1 MAKPIYNIGGTS
13 QGEFG
18 IRVGQDGVGEL
29 RLIHDGVDGAIQN
42 DTGKLY
48 LKTGSSTGLVV
59 AFSDGVDEG
68 DVTFAA
74 PDATSDKEIQVF
86 GGAWVTDFDT
96 SEPTHGVRLGGAYL
110 ALESTDI
117 SLQLSAA
124 QVGCRVVVAGLT
136 ERGNA
141 ILAVE
146 APPTP
151 DYIVNV
157 TNSVDVTIYSGG
169 TLPSA
174 WVNVCD
180 LLTNTQ
186 NVAANTATI
195 FYELLVENTGTKD
208 GVFEIGISLN
218 GAAPTAVNSVQYLLS
233 AGIKQIYANTS
244 INAAFIANGTTA
256 RLQARGISAQATGFS
271 VVARNSQR
279 PSRLKVSVVGT
290 GGGAIGANPTASVG
304 LTAVNGTALTWIR
317 SDGAPALSQA
327 IVPTWSALHTFSLTP
342 VVPND
347 SWTYAKIQNVSATS
361 RVLGRITSG
370 AGDIEELTGA
380 NLVTIIGSGIPAA
393 ANPTA
398 SVGLTAVNGS
408 ALTWMR
414 SDAAPAL
421 SVSITPT
428 WSATHTFSLTP
439 VVPNDSWTYAKIQN
453 VSATSRVLGRITTGA
468 GDIEELT
475 GANLVTIIGS
485 GIPAAANPSGLIG
498 MSAVN
503 GVATTWLR
511 SDGLHAI
518 DPAIVPTWSGAH
530 TFNGAVNYTSLFK
543 ASGVEGLEGQ
553 VWASQGVGQPPTW
566 RNAGSGSID
575 LTFKFNTGVAGTD
588 PGNQAFGLNSAT
600 YSAVTQLVF
609 DVLTVANFDT
619 STILSI
625 LAVGNRIYI
634 QQINDA
640 NRAAVFEVTG
650 VATDMTGWWKVPVS
664 FIKTTVAGTLYQSN
678 ANCTAVFILSSSST
692 TVASPTGTVG
702 LTVVNGSASTAM
714 RSDGAPPLSQ
724 AIAPTWSATHTF
736 SLTPV
741 VPNDSWTYAKIQNVS
756 ATSRVL
762 GRITSGAGDIEELT
776 ATDLT
781 TILGSN
787 IPAAANPSG
796 LIGMAAVNGVATTWL
811 RSDGRHAIDP
821 AIVPTWT
828 GAHTFTSLITTVSN
842 TGGPVIKYID
852 GDAATDDKNWRT
864 RNNNGAYIVSSEN
877 DAGTEIGQAI
887 NFTKV
892 SGVITTQNFGNATH
906 NPTYGFLGTGLATIN
921 GQASIG
927 DGSANGDRLR
937 LRNSSAVGVATNYHH
952 YFNIASNTQLYLYGW
967 DGTNATIGTFRIGH
981 PQVFFAD
988 GTAANPVIAFNSD
1001 QDNGLYYIGTNNW
1014 GASAGGAKVMEWLA
1028 AASGAAKVADTGG
1041 TMQLVGFRPLPV
1053 SSTTT
1058 TLAIG
1063 DVGKC
1068 IPLAADINIP
1078 ISVFAAG
1085 DIVSVYNDSGTNTR
1099 SITITAGGTV
1109 RKSGTTTTG
1118 PLTLAVRGFATLW
1131 FRSGGATPEVIC
1143 IGDV

>member
-1 MAKPIYNIGGTS
+1 MSKPYYNIGGTS
-13 QGEFG
+13 QSEFI
-18 IRVGQDGVGEL
+18 IRVGSDGIAKL
-29 RLIHDGVDGAIQN
+29 RYVHDGVDEA
-42 DTGKLY
+42 D
-48 LKTGSSTGLVV
+48 LV
-59 AFSDGVDEG
+59 
-68 DVTFAA
+68 FAA
-74 PDATSDKEIQVF
+74 PDATSDKELQLF
-86 GGAWVTDFDT
+86 GGAWVTDFDD
-96 SEPTHGVRLGGAYL
+96 SDPTRGVRLGGAYL

-117 SLQLSAA
+117 SMQLHSA

-141 ILAVE
+141 LLAVE

-151 DYIVNV
+151 DYIANV
-157 TNSVDVTIYSGG
+157 TNSADVTIYSGG

-180 LLTNTQ
+180 LLTITQ
-186 NVAANTATI
+186 DIDADEATV
-195 FYELLVENTGTKD
+195 FFELLVENTGTKD

-218 GAAPTAVNSVQYLLS
+218 GAAPTAANSIQYLLS
-233 AGIKQIYANTS
+233 AGIEQIFANTS
-244 INAAFIANGTTA
+244 INAAFLANGTTA

-271 VVARNSQR
+271 VVARNATR

-290 GGGAIGANPTASVG
+290 GGGAIGANPTGTVG
-304 LTAVNGTALTWIR
+304 LTAVNGTALTWLR
-317 SDGAPALSQA
+317 SDGAPPLSQA

-380 NLVTIIGSGIPAA
+380 NLTTIIGGAALTKTDDTNVTLTLGGTPTTALLAATSLTLGWTGTLGVARGGTNIASYAVGDLLYASASATLSKLADIATGNALISGGVT
-393 ANPTA
+393 TA
-398 SVGLTAVNGS
+398 PSWGKIGLTTHVSGTLPAGNGGTGVAS
-408 ALTWMR
+408 LGNLTKVDDTNVTMT
-414 SDAAPAL
+414 L
-421 SVSITPT
+421 GGTPT
-428 WSATHTFSLTP
+428 GALITSASMTLGWSGQLAVARGGSGAAT
-439 VVPNDSWTYAKIQN
+439 
-453 VSATSRVLGRITTGA
+453 
-468 GDIEELT
+468 LT
-475 GANLVTIIGS
+475 GYLKGNGTSAFTAVATIPYTDLTGTPT
-485 GIPAAANPSGLIG
+485 IPAAANPSGLIG

-575 LTFKFNTGVAGTD
+575 LTFKFNTTTAGTD
-588 PGNQAFGLNSAT
+588 PGNQAFALNSAT
-600 YSAVTQLVF
+600 YSAVTSISF
-609 DVLTVANFDT
+609 DVLTIANFDT

-625 LAVGNRIYI
+625 LASGNRIYI

-650 VATDMTGWWKVPVS
+650 VATNNTGWWSVPVS

-724 AIAPTWSATHTF
+724 AITPTWTNTHTF
-736 SLTPV
+736 TASGSALASSAIAISSTLPV
-741 VPNDSWTYAKIQNVS
+741 LYFKDT
-756 ATSRVL
+756 
-762 GRITSGAGDIEELT
+762 
-776 ATDLT
+776 
-781 TILGSN
+781 
-787 IPAAANPSG
+787 
-796 LIGMAAVNGVATTWL
+796 
-811 RSDGRHAIDP
+811 
-821 AIVPTWT
+821 
-828 GAHTFTSLITTVSN
+828 
-842 TGGPVIKYID
+842 
-852 GDAATDDKNWRT
+852 DAATDRKSFRLYNSSGTATLDFINDAETIT
-864 RNNNGAYIVSSEN
+864 RKAFAITLNNGVTAMEY
-877 DAGTEIGQAI
+877 
-887 NFTKV
+887 
-892 SGVITTQNFGNATH
+892 GNATDNTTH
-906 NPTYGFLGTGLATIN
+906 TFLGTGLVAVN
-921 GQASIG
+921 GQASVG
-927 DGSANGDRLR
+927 DGAAATGDRLR
-937 LRNSSAVGVATNYHH
+937 LRNSTAVGVGTNYHH
-952 YFNIASNTQLYLYGW
+952 YFNIASATQLFLYAW
-967 DGTNATIGTFRIGH
+967 DGASTNIGSFHIGH
-981 PQVFFAD
+981 VQVFFAD
-988 GTAANPVIAFNSD
+988 GSVTNPVVAFNSD
-1001 QDNGLYYIGTNNW
+1001 NNNGLYFIGTDNW

-1041 TMQLVGFRPLPV
+1041 TMQPVGFRNVPV

-1068 IPLAADINIP
+1068 IPISADINIP

-1099 SITITAGGTV
+1099 SITITAGGTL

-1118 PLTLAVRGFATLW
+1118 PLTLAVRGMATLW
-1131 FRSGGATPEVIC
+1131 FRSGAATPEVIC
-1143 IGDV
+1143 SGDV